1 MRPGYLIAPSIL
13 IVPAFAKAGANYI
26 TFHPEASEDV
36 QRTLHLIHE
45 TGCKAGVVL
54 NPATLLAVISPV
66 LDNIEMVLLMSVNP
80 GFGGREFI
88 EAIYAKID
96 AARSVINA
104 CGRPILL
111 KVDGGIQVSNI
122 GKIGA
127 AGADTFVAGSAIFG
141 SNEYSTTIQSMRAEL
156 AMTTQV

>member
-1 MRPGYLIAPSIL
+1 MRPEYFIAPSIV

-36 QRTLHLIHE
+36 QRTLRLIHE
-45 TGCKAGVVL
+45 AGCKAGVVL
-54 NPATLLAVISPV
+54 NPATPLAVISV

-122 GKIGA
+122 GKIAA

-141 SNEYSTTIQSMRAEL
+141 SNKYSTTIQSMRAEL